1 MTSNYWKSYR
11 FISVLP
17 SNHNSSDS
25 VLFGWKI
32 GYKST
37 YPVRVFS
44 FQPNKM
50 KRKVVFNADV
60 SNAVFSK
67 SRKTDGCIHR
77 IQNTPL
83 VEESEIV
90 SRNSEFQ
97 LINAAQKI
105 ALHEHHLQ

>member
-1 MTSNYWKSYR
+1 
-11 FISVLP
+11 
-17 SNHNSSDS
+17 
-25 VLFGWKI
+25 
-32 GYKST
+32 
-37 YPVRVFS
+37 
-44 FQPNKM
+44 M